1 MNKIVTGAAGVI
13 FSALLLS
20 TSAFAQTDCTGD
32 ACPKPGAE
40 AGASAG
46 ADAGAAKQPAA
57 KAGAD
62 ASGQAKVKKP
72 AAEGGTEAEGA
83 AQSGETTGST
93 AAGETQEGTKAT
105 SESDA
110 TSKSD
115 ANATASANADV
126 NVTVEQKTKIKQVV
140 QEVNV
145 EPVSVDFNISVGVA
159 VPQTV
164 VTVLRPVPTQ
174 IVEIVPAYAG
184 YLFFM
189 TASGQIVI
197 VHPSTYEIVYVIV

>member
-1 MNKIVTGAAGVI
+1 MNKIITGAAGVI

-32 ACPKPGAE
+32 NCPKPGAE
-40 AGASAG
+40 AGAAAG

-57 KAGAD
+57 EAD
-62 ASGQAKVKKP
+62 TSGQAKVKKP
-72 AAEGGTEAEGA
+72 AAEGGAEGQSEG
-83 AQSGETTGST
+83 QSGEATGTT
-93 AAGETQEGTKAT
+93 ETPDAKAT
-105 SESDA
+105 SEADA
-110 TSKSD
+110 TAKSD
-115 ANATASANADV
+115 ANATASAKADV
-126 NVTVEQKTKIKQVV
+126 DVTVEQKTKIKQVV

-174 IVEIVPAYAG
+174 IVEIVPAYSG
-184 YLFFM
+184 YLFFI
-189 TASGQIVI
+189 TAGGEIVI

>member
-1 MNKIVTGAAGVI
+1 MNKIITGAAGVI

-20 TSAFAQTDCTGD
+20 TSAFAQTDCTGNN
-32 ACPKPGAE
+32 CPKPGAE
-40 AGASAG
+40 AGAAAG

-57 KAGAD
+57 EAD
-62 ASGQAKVKKP
+62 TSGQAKVKKP
-72 AAEGGTEAEGA
+72 AAEGGAEGQSEG
-83 AQSGETTGST
+83 QSGEATGTT
-93 AAGETQEGTKAT
+93 ETPDAKAT
-105 SESDA
+105 SEADA
-110 TSKSD
+110 TAKSD
-115 ANATASANADV
+115 ANATASAKADV
-126 NVTVEQKTKIKQVV
+126 DVTVEQKTKIKQVV

-174 IVEIVPAYAG
+174 IVEIVPAYSG
-184 YLFFM
+184 YLFFI
-189 TASGQIVI
+189 TAGGEIVI

>member
-1 MNKIVTGAAGVI
+1 MNKIITGAAGVI

-32 ACPKPGAE
+32 NCPKPGAE
-40 AGASAG
+40 AGAAAG

-57 KAGAD
+57 EAD
-62 ASGQAKVKKP
+62 TSGQAKVKKP
-72 AAEGGTEAEGA
+72 AAEGGAEG
-83 AQSGETTGST
+83 QSEGPSGEATGTT
-93 AAGETQEGTKAT
+93 AAGETPDAKAT
-105 SESDA
+105 SEADA
-110 TSKSD
+110 TAKSD
-115 ANATASANADV
+115 ANATASAKADV
-126 NVTVEQKTKIKQVV
+126 DVTVEQKTKIKQVV

-174 IVEIVPAYAG
+174 IVEIVPAYSG
-184 YLFFM
+184 YLFFI
-189 TASGQIVI
+189 TASGEIVI